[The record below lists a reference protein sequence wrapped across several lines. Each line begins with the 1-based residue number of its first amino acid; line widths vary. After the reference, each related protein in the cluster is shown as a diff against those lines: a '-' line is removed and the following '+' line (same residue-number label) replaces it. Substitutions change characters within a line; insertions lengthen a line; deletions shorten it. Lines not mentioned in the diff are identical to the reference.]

1 MLIVLPEHEPRDL
14 EAWRRLE
21 RADPIRSRSSLHLRR
36 VDRSK
41 RALADF
47 VAKDSSGYCGVSWGK
62 DSVVVA
68 HLVVEMARNGGP
80 VIPLVWVRVEPAANP
95 HCSLVRD
102 AFLSE
107 YPHQYD
113 EITTCLDPSLS
124 GPNARRTRG
133 GFNEAARRYGDRHI
147 SGVRA
152 SESSART
159 RRCAVHGEST
169 ARTCAPLAW
178 WEADDVY
185 AYLWANQLP
194 VHPAYAMSLGGKL
207 DRGRLR
213 VSSIGGERGTGMGRR
228 EWERL
233 YYPDKCRELGLL

>member
-1 MLIVLPEHEPRDL
+1 MLIELPEHDARDL

-21 RADPIRSRSSLHLRR
+21 RADPIMARSSRHLRR
-36 VDRSK
+36 VERSK

-68 HLVVEMARNGGP
+68 HLVVELARSGGP

-95 HCSLVRD
+95 HCHLVRD
-102 AFLSE
+102 AFLSAHAH
-107 YPHQYD
+107 PYD
-113 EITTCLDPSLS
+113 EIVTGLDPSLA
-124 GPNARRTRG
+124 GHNARRTRN
-133 GFNEAARRYGDRHI
+133 GFEEAARRYGDRHI

-152 SESSART
+152 SESTAREK
-159 RRCAVHGEST
+159 RCAAHGEST
-169 ARTCAPLAW
+169 KRTCAPLAW
-178 WEADDVY
+178 WDSDDVY
-185 AYLWANQLP
+185 AYLYAHGLP

-228 EWERL
+228 EWEAR
-233 YYPDKCRELGLL
+233 YYPGKMRELGLL